1 MINGAVKCADNIVV
15 SSLTLGV
22 RGAELPT
29 SNSSIKGRIV
39 EKQAGAELCR
49 TQVKLCL
56 VKFGKVFHLPKMW
69 RSSSICI
76 KNLGGLAFA
85 LKVEVIFNCLKN

>member
-49 TQVKLCL
+49 TQVKL
-56 VKFGKVFHLPKMW
+56 
-69 RSSSICI
+69 
-76 KNLGGLAFA
+76 
-85 LKVEVIFNCLKN
+85 